1 MSKKVK
7 IPRKIKSEKSRKM
20 LEFYPNLNIN
30 SGMLQDQTDNVLNTS
45 LECGR
50 PGKKITFQMKN
61 RKTTIFLWFV
71 LKKVVVGKFMEKFPE
86 TNEYKLKIY

>member
-1 MSKKVK
+1 M
-7 IPRKIKSEKSRKM
+7 KM

-50 PGKKITFQMKN
+50 PGKKITFQMKSH
-61 RKTTIFLWFV
+61 KIFFCVPKGMLLGNLWKRIQQHLFGGN
-71 LKKVVVGKFMEKFPE
+71 K
-86 TNEYKLKIY
+86 